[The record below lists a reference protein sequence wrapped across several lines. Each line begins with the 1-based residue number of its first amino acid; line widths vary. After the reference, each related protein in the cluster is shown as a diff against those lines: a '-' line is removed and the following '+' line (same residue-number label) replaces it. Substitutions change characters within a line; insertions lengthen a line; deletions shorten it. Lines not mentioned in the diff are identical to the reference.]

1 MSKRYIELY
10 SRNRNR
16 TEFPLP
22 SSYEVPFAPT
32 RQILSAS
39 FSTDPICTGSIYY
52 TWNGGNSSIT
62 PNSYIISGATL
73 SPGYNSNP
81 GCIYLS
87 YPGLSDFYNYYIGY
101 QLVNLTTNNIQT
113 IINYDP
119 TSAKFILD
127 KPFING
133 IAAGNTFAI
142 SDPSNGTG
150 NPATI
155 YIPSKDIY
163 NNKILQY
170 SEAYN
175 GYYIVDETLSVSG
188 GSIIASKIVE
198 YNFIT
203 QTATLEKPFPM
214 GWTVTDRYTL
224 RRTTPQEKFLLTSA
238 YTINTS
244 TFINQYQ
251 NVIPGLIITLPTSQG
266 NTGKNYYAGKY
277 VYYASNTSDPDING
291 GGIYGLYFIK
301 ASQYNGMNVQLLIE
315 YDTNSAYNNN
325 IPTTGSTINIVG
337 YIKNNFCPLNYNG
350 SIVSQNESVCY
361 EISLVG
367 LTLPNL
373 PLVTGSRIVFYPF
386 VYVEFINS
394 TSPSGSSNDVIYSNN
409 PDSGRALFICPVTD
423 TSQPI
428 NSNFMKLYSNMIQTV
443 KFKPNDSLRF
453 SVYLPDGRQFE
464 TVQDD
469 YLSPYPPNGSLQI
482 EAIFGIRR
490 I

>member
-16 TEFPLP
+16 EEFPLP

-39 FSTDPICTGSIYY
+39 FSTDPICTGAIYY
-52 TWNGGNSSIT
+52 TWNGGNSSII
-62 PNSYIISGATL
+62 PNSYIITGATL
-73 SPGYNSNP
+73 SPGYNSSS
-81 GCIYLS
+81 GAIYLS
-87 YPGLSDFYNYYIGY
+87 YPGLSECINYYIGY

-119 TSAKFILD
+119 TSSKFILD

-133 IAAGNTFAI
+133 VGIGNTFAI
-142 SDPSNGTG
+142 SDPSNGIG
-150 NPATI
+150 NPPTI

-163 NNKILQY
+163 NNKILSY
-170 SEAYN
+170 SESYN
-175 GYYIVDETLSVSG
+175 GYYIVDETLSLSG
-188 GSIIASKIVE
+188 GSIIASKIID
-198 YNFIT
+198 YNFQN

-214 GWTVTDRYTL
+214 GWAVTNSYTL
-224 RRTTPQEKFLLTSA
+224 RTSPPQEKFLLTTP
-238 YTINTS
+238 YTINAY
-244 TFINQYQ
+244 TFVNYAQ
-251 NVIPGLIITLPTSQG
+251 IPITGLIITLPSG
-266 NTGKNYYAGKY
+266 NPTKNYYLGKY
-277 VYYASNTSDPDING
+277 VYNASNPSNPDING
-291 GGIYGLYFIK
+291 GGIYGLYYIK
-301 ASQYNGMNVQLLIE
+301 ASQYNGSNVQLLIE
-315 YDTNSAYNNN
+315 YDTNSIYNAN

-350 SIVSQNESVCY
+350 SMVSQNETVCY
-361 EISLVG
+361 EISLAG

-373 PLVTGSRIVFYPF
+373 PLVSGSRIVFYPF

-423 TSQPI
+423 TTQPI
-428 NSNFMKLYSNMIQTV
+428 NSNFMKLYSSMVQTV

-453 SVYLPDGRQFE
+453 SVYLPDGRPFE
-464 TVQDD
+464 TVQTD
-469 YLSPYPPNGSLQI
+469 YLSPYAPNGSLQI
-482 EAIFGIRR
+482 EVIFGIRR